1 MDMSLSKLQEIVKA
15 REAWYCQWFIVHS
28 LSCVQLFAIPW
39 TAALQASLSFTVSQS
54 LLKFMSTESVIP
66 SNISSFVSK
75 SWTRLSDWT
84 TTQRKSP
91 KPQVFLKLT
100 DADCPQTGLVSIQT
114 YISLGLKGSPD
125 HFKCGWSQNAMVSES
140 NLGLLL
146 SSSYCSILKMSTVQ
160 YIVGTLNSHP
170 EKWCCIL
177 SVTQTRSQAI
187 ITDCPSAF
195 PTHSGPHPVAPSLE
209 RMDTH

>member
-1 MDMSLSKLQEIVKA
+1 MTEVRWLDGIADSMGMSLSKLQEIVKA
-15 REAWYCQWFIVHS
+15 IKAWYYLWFIVHS
-28 LSCVQLFAIPW
+28 LSRVQIFAIPG
-39 TAALQASLSFTVSQS
+39 TAARQASLSFTVSQS
-54 LLKFMSTESVIP
+54 LLKFMSIESVIP

-91 KPQVFLKLT
+91 KPQVFLNLT

-125 HFKCGWSQNAMVSES
+125 HFKRGWSQNAMVSDS
-140 NLGLLL
+140 NPGLLL

-170 EKWCCIL
+170 EK
-177 SVTQTRSQAI
+177 
-187 ITDCPSAF
+187 
-195 PTHSGPHPVAPSLE
+195 
-209 RMDTH
+209 